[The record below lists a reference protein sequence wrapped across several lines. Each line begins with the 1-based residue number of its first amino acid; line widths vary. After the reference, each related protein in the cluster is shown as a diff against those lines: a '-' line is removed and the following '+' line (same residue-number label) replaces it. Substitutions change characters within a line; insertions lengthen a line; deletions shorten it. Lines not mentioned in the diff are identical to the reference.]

1 MHLLTTTVGECLN
14 KAAMRNPSGVA
25 LITSQSGASLTWQE
39 LNDEVHQVARGLLVA
54 GLKKGD
60 RLGLWSANSVEWI
73 VCFLAAANIGVVV
86 IGLNFQFQKREILN
100 LLRLTHIDALC
111 FSDGFRDND
120 FAAVVAE
127 LVQETSLSHL
137 RLTIALGNKT
147 LPCALSLNEIKALGT
162 ALSSRDYQQA
172 QAQVQSSDLLTLQ
185 LTSGSTAAPKRV
197 MLSHH
202 SVINNALFSAQRLG
216 VTHTDTLCLAVPLFH
231 CFGLS
236 SGLLFALHQGCK
248 IVLLDNYSAEAVL
261 RAVERYRC
269 TILHGVPTIFSRL
282 MQHDAFTQYDI
293 SSLDKGIVAGAYCSP
308 RLISDIT
315 QHLGMRH
322 LAVSYGQTETSP
334 CCTQTLFNDPLVVK
348 CFSVGKPLPFVE
360 IKIIHTKS
368 GALCPSGVSGEIC
381 SRGFHVMQG
390 YDDAPEQTRAVL
402 DSEGWLHTGDVGF
415 MDVEGYLHYSYRLK
429 EIIVRGGENISPR
442 EIEEAILEYPGV
454 EIVKVFGIASEAL
467 GEEIIAA
474 LSVKPGYHITESML
488 RDFLIPQ
495 LARYKIPAHFHF
507 LEQFPYTPCGKID
520 VQQLK
525 LLTHAVEVSE
535 K

>member
-1 MHLLTTTVGECLN
+1 MHLLTATVGECLN
-14 KAAMRNPSGVA
+14 KAAIRNPAGVA
-25 LITSQSGASLTWQE
+25 LITSHSGASLTWQE
-39 LNDEVHQVARGLLVA
+39 LNNEVQQVACGFLVA

-60 RLGLWSANSVEWI
+60 RLGIWSANSVEWI
-73 VCFLAAANIGVVV
+73 ICFLAAANIGVVTV
-86 IGLNFQFQKREILN
+86 GLNFQFQKREILN
-100 LLRLTHIDALC
+100 LIRLTHIDALC
-111 FSDGFRDND
+111 FSDGFRYND
-120 FAAVVAE
+120 FPAVVAE
-127 LVQETSLSHL
+127 LMQDASLGRL
-137 RLTIALGNKT
+137 RLTVALGKNAIFPA
-147 LPCALSLNEIKALGT
+147 LPLAEIKALGST
-162 ALSSRDYQQA
+162 LPPAVYQQA
-172 QAQVQSSDLLTLQ
+172 QAKVQSRDLLTLQ

-197 MLSHH
+197 MLSHY
-202 SVINNALFSAQRLG
+202 SVINNALFSTQRLG
-216 VTHTDTLCLAVPLFH
+216 VTHADTLCLAVPLFH

-261 RAVERYRC
+261 KAIERYRC
-269 TILHGVPTIFSRL
+269 TVLYGVPTIFSLL
-282 MQHDAFTQYDI
+282 MQHDAFSQYDV

-315 QHLGMRH
+315 QRLGMQH

-360 IKIIHTKS
+360 IKIIHTKT
-368 GALCPSGVSGEIC
+368 GALCSTGVSGEIC
-381 SRGFHVMQG
+381 SRGFHVMQD
-390 YDDAPEQTRAVL
+390 YDDALEQTRAVL

-415 MDVEGYLHYSYRLK
+415 MDAEGYLHYSYRLK

-442 EIEEAILEYPGV
+442 EIEEAILEYPGI
-454 EIVKVFGIASEAL
+454 ESVKVFGIASEAL

-474 LSVKPGYHITESML
+474 LSVKSGYHITESML

-495 LARYKIPAHFHF
+495 LARYKIPVQFHF
-507 LEQFPYTPCGKID
+507 LAQFPYTPCGKID

-525 LLTHAVEVSE
+525 LLTRAAEVSE